1 MPEVIS
7 LLSSTPPP
15 PLPPV
20 DRHELSSARRA
31 HSTPPGAASF
41 ADDVDLSAFTWE
53 DDLDLDNPAKRR
65 RLSHE
70 ALPPPPPPRF
80 RQPSLPKPR
89 NNLFLFSD
97 EDVILSSEGPGPGP
111 GPCPGPGPVP
121 SPTLPKL
128 PVWNGESDPIIF
140 TSSAPEPKDTTLA
153 AQRPSP
159 RTTDAIAID
168 VDDHN
173 DHERL
178 PTAGSHNHREN
189 IENFSDQIQ
198 FPDINELLERPR
210 PPPTTGAFSS
220 RTAAL
225 LANLE
230 RPQGG
235 DATGSTSTTTTA
247 SRRRKK
253 DRAAEDIIEDD
264 DEMDEPAATAR
275 GKSQRKTTTATR
287 TSAEKDAKAREREA
301 AKAQR
306 EQERQREKERKQ
318 KLKDE
323 KAREKQLAADIAEVN
338 KLKVTKKESTPEML
352 IDLASTFEGTSVGNQ
367 TTEVMKHLGVEL
379 SFFASA
385 IPNVARWRR
394 KVKATYNEALG
405 YWEPCAPHVRDE
417 DEHVLCLVPAQ
428 EFVDMVLSSSSS
440 SSASPE
446 TDTTTLEQHI
456 HTLKSAYPNRTPIY
470 LIEGLTIWL
479 RKNKNSRNKAYVAA
493 VRRQYDEAAAATAAA
508 SSTDPT
514 NTATTRRTRK
524 KSQQPTNKPETTP
537 PIDDDTIEDALLD
550 LQVTHA
556 CLIHHT
562 AAPADSA
569 EWIKNFTE
577 HISTVPYRRERM
589 AVNDSAFCMD
599 VGQVKPGE
607 NRSDTFVKMLQ
618 EVNRITASMAYGI
631 AERYPSVLDL
641 VRGMRRE
648 GPGLLED
655 VKKSAN
661 KNGALTDS
669 RIGPAA
675 SRRLYKVFMGMEP
688 SSTDV

>member
-1 MPEVIS
+1 MPEIIS

-31 HSTPPGAASF
+31 HSSPPGPASF

-53 DDLDLDNPAKRR
+53 DDLDLDNPSKRR

-70 ALPPPPPPRF
+70 APPPPPPRF

-97 EDVILSSEGPGPGP
+97 EDVILSSEGPGPD
-111 GPCPGPGPVP
+111 PGPGP

-140 TSSAPEPKDTTLA
+140 TSSAPEPRDTTLVA
-153 AQRPSP
+153 RQSPP

-168 VDDHN
+168 VDDHD
-173 DHERL
+173 DHERM
-178 PTAGSHNHREN
+178 PATGSNNHREN
-189 IENFSDQIQ
+189 IEDFSDQIQ
-198 FPDINELLERPR
+198 FPDISELLERPR
-210 PPPTTGAFSS
+210 PPPTAGTFSS

-235 DATGSTSTTTTA
+235 SFTESTSTTTTA
-247 SRRRKK
+247 RRRRKK

-264 DEMDEPAATAR
+264 DEMDDPATTASSAR
-275 GKSQRKTTTATR
+275 GRSQRKTTATR
-287 TSAEKDAKAREREA
+287 TTTTSAEKDAKAREREA

-318 KLKDE
+318 RLKDE
-323 KAREKQLAADIAEVN
+323 KAREKQVAADIAEVN
-338 KLKVTKKESTPEML
+338 KLKVTKKESTPEMM

-367 TTEVMKHLGVEL
+367 TTEFMKHLGVEQ

-385 IPNVARWRR
+385 IPNVVRWRR

-405 YWEPCAPHVRDE
+405 YWEPCAPHIRDE

-428 EFVDMVLSSSSS
+428 EFVDMVL
-440 SSASPE
+440 APG
-446 TDTTTLEQHI
+446 TPDTTLEQHLQ
-456 HTLKSAYPNRTPIY
+456 TLKAAYPNRTPIY

-479 RKNKNSRNKAYVAA
+479 RKNKTSRNRAYVAE
-493 VRRQYDEAAAATAAA
+493 VRRQYDEAATAAAAA

-514 NTATTRRTRK
+514 TTTTTTTRRTRK
-524 KSQQPTNKPETTP
+524 KQPANKPETTP
-537 PIDDDTIEDALLD
+537 PVDDDTIEDALLD

-589 AVNDSAFCMD
+589 AANDSAFCMD

-641 VRGMRRE
+641 VQGMRRE

-675 SRRLYKVFMGMEP
+675 SRRLYKVFMGMDP